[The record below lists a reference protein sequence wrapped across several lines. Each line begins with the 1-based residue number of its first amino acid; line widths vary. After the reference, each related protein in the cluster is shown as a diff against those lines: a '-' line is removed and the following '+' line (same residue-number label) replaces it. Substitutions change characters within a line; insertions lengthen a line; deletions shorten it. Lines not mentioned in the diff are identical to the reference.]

1 MSLIGHRDIAAIVR
15 NARARRGVSQRAVA
29 ERSGLSLRTLREIEQ
44 GRVRAPR
51 ASSLQRLAE
60 VLDEPVL
67 FPHPAPAESGTVDFA
82 AGEPLALRVLGR
94 LSVRRGPAEVAA
106 GTPKQQSLLGLLALR
121 VNQPVDRDEITHILW
136 GDDIPDSF
144 GQLIHTYVYRIRQL
158 LETHTGGAAAP
169 ALLMRRSSGYELLV
183 SEEDQLDLLRF
194 RSRAALAAL
203 EREAER
209 PEREI
214 ALLEDALTLWRGPV
228 LEGMCP
234 RLMDHPVA
242 VEARHQCVTSALRL
256 ADLVLPRGRHEAVID
271 HLGPIARDNPLHEGV
286 HARLV
291 SALAG
296 SGQRAAALE
305 LFAAVDRRLRND
317 SGIGA
322 GDELR
327 RAQSAI
333 LRTDEETAP
342 RPTARR
348 TVGEPMRPFQM
359 PPGIRD
365 YVDRPEQQRILHHLT
380 GRGPQVVF
388 GAAPI
393 AALYGPVGVGK
404 SILAARVAA
413 SSRPTFRDGVLH
425 GELHT
430 GAHEEV
436 RLLLGRFLTALGVP
450 AEAVPDPLPA
460 RVALYR
466 GSLMKRQLLVVL
478 DDAPGEQAVRPF
490 VPGGVSSALLVC
502 SREPMSGLEGAR
514 HFRITP
520 FDADQAAALLASVV
534 GEARVSVE
542 RGAADRIAALCGGL
556 PMAVR
561 IAGMRLAARPHW
573 PLSRLAERLE
583 DPRQRLDE
591 LVIGDL
597 HVAERIGRA
606 LPEAGSGLGEALS
619 VLVGTAGSFTIA
631 TTARLL
637 GCSPREAEDVLE
649 ALVDRQV
656 LESPARSGGEYAFL
670 PLTRLAALR
679 RGAGRGTGGRE
690 VVAGPAACR
699 GRPVLAARTPSV
711 RSGGD

>member
-1 MSLIGHRDIAAIVR
+1 MPPITHRDIATIVR
-15 NARARRGVSQRAVA
+15 TARVRRGVSQRAVA

-67 FPHPAPAESGTVDFA
+67 CPDPGPAESGPA
-82 AGEPLALRVLGR
+82 AHAAQEPLALQILGR
-94 LSVRRGPAEVAA
+94 LAVRRGPAEVTA

-121 VNQPVDRDEITHILW
+121 ANQPVDRDEITNVLW

-158 LETHTGGAAAP
+158 LGTHAGGEATP
-169 ALLMRRSSGYELLV
+169 ALLVRRSSGYELIV
-183 SEEDQLDLLRF
+183 SQETHLDLLWF
-194 RSRAALAAL
+194 RRCVRLAGQA
-203 EREAER
+203 REAEQ
-209 PEREI
+209 PERET
-214 ALLEDALTLWRGPV
+214 ALLEEALTLWRGLV
-228 LEGMCP
+228 LEGMGAG
-234 RLMDHPVA
+234 LTDHPVA
-242 VEARHQCVTSALRL
+242 AEALHQRVTSALRL
-256 ADLVLPRGRHEAVID
+256 ADLVLPRGRYEDVID
-271 HLGPIARDNPLHEGV
+271 HLGPIARDNPVHEGV

-291 SALAG
+291 TALAG
-296 SGQRAAALE
+296 SGQRATALE
-305 LFAAVDRRLRND
+305 VFAAVDRRLRND

-333 LRTDEETAP
+333 LRTDEEAAP
-342 RPTARR
+342 RPAARR
-348 TVGEPMRPFQM
+348 PAGEPVRPFQM

-380 GRGPQVVF
+380 GRGPQVAF

-425 GELHT
+425 GELDSAAP
-430 GAHEEV
+430 GEV

-450 AEAVPDPLPA
+450 GEALPESLPA
-460 RVALYR
+460 RTSLYR
-466 GSLMKRQLLVVL
+466 NLLAKRQLLVVL
-478 DDAPGEQAVRPF
+478 DGAPGEQAVRPF

-502 SREPMSGLEGAR
+502 SREPLSGLEGAR

-520 FDADQAAALLASVV
+520 FDADQAAALLASVT
-534 GEARVSVE
+534 GEGRVRAE
-542 RGAADRIAALCGGL
+542 RGAADRITALCGGL
-556 PMAVR
+556 PLAVR
-561 IAGMRLAARPHW
+561 VAGMRLAARPHW

-591 LVIGDL
+591 LVMGDL
-597 HVAERIGRA
+597 DVAGRITRA
-606 LPEAGSGLGEALS
+606 LPETGSTLGDAVS
-619 VLVGTAGSFTIA
+619 RLVSSAASFTIA
-631 TTARLL
+631 ATAGLL

-656 LESPARSGGEYAFL
+656 LEGPARSGGEYAFL
-670 PLTRLAALR
+670 PLTRLAAQR
-679 RGAGRGTGGRE
+679 RE
-690 VVAGPAACR
+690 
-699 GRPVLAARTPSV
+699 
-711 RSGGD
+711 

>member
-1 MSLIGHRDIAAIVR
+1 MSLIVHRDIATIVR
-15 NARARRGVSQRAVA
+15 TARVRRGVSQRAVA

-67 FPHPAPAESGTVDFA
+67 FPDPAPAESGQA
-82 AGEPLALRVLGR
+82 AYAADEPLALQILGR
-94 LSVRRGPAEVAA
+94 LAVRRGTAEVTA
-106 GTPKQQSLLGLLALR
+106 GTPKQQRLLGLLALR
-121 VNQPVDRDEITHILW
+121 VNQTVDRDEITDILW

-158 LETHTGGAAAP
+158 LETHTGDEAP
-169 ALLMRRSSGYELLV
+169 PASLMRRSSGYELLV
-183 SEEDQLDLLRF
+183 PEAEQLDLLRF
-194 RSRAALAAL
+194 RRSAALAAQ

-209 PEREI
+209 PEREA
-214 ALLEDALTLWRGPV
+214 ALLEEALTLWRGPV
-228 LEGMCP
+228 LQGMGP
-234 RLMDHPVA
+234 GLMDHPVA
-242 VEARHQCVTSALRL
+242 VEARHQRVTSALRL
-256 ADLVLPRGRHEAVID
+256 ADLVLPRGPYEGVID
-271 HLGPIARDNPLHEGV
+271 HLGPVARDNPLHEGV

-322 GDELR
+322 GDDLR
-327 RAQSAI
+327 RAQSGI
-333 LRTDEETAP
+333 LCTDEEAVP
-342 RPTARR
+342 RPAARR
-348 TVGEPMRPFQM
+348 TAGEPVRPFQM
-359 PPGIRD
+359 PRGIRD

-380 GRGPQVVF
+380 GRGPQVAF
-388 GAAPI
+388 GAAPV

-404 SILAARVAA
+404 STLAARVAA

-430 GAHEEV
+430 GAPEEV

-450 AEAVPDPLPA
+450 AEAVPEPLPA
-460 RVALYR
+460 RAALYR
-466 GSLMKRQLLVVL
+466 GLLAKRQLLVVL
-478 DDAPGEQAVRPF
+478 DLGTGEQAVRPF
-490 VPGGVSSALLVC
+490 APGGNSSALLVC
-502 SREPMSGLEGAR
+502 SREPLSGLEGAR

-520 FDADQAAALLASVV
+520 FDADQAAALLSSVL
-534 GEARVSVE
+534 GEGRVDAE

-561 IAGMRLAARPHW
+561 VAGMRLAVRPHW

-583 DPRQRLDE
+583 DPRRRLDE
-591 LVIGDL
+591 LVMGDL
-597 HVAERIGRA
+597 HVAERIARA
-606 LPEAGSGLGEALS
+606 LPEPGSGLGDALS

-631 TTARLL
+631 ATSRLL
-637 GCSPREAEDVLE
+637 GCSPREAEDLLE
-649 ALVDRQV
+649 TLVDRQI
-656 LESPARSGGEYAFL
+656 LEGPARSGGEYAFL

-679 RGAGRGTGGRE
+679 RE
-690 VVAGPAACR
+690 VGVR
-699 GRPVLAARTPSV
+699 GRAA
-711 RSGGD
+711 

>member
-1 MSLIGHRDIAAIVR
+1 MSPIAHRDIGTIVR

-67 FPHPAPAESGTVDFA
+67 FPEPVPAPSDPA
-82 AGEPLALRVLGR
+82 AHAAHEPLALQILGR
-94 LSVRRGPAEVAA
+94 LSVRRGPAEVTA

-121 VNQPVDRDEITHILW
+121 VNQPVDRDEITNVLW

-158 LETHTGGAAAP
+158 LETHTGDEAPP
-169 ALLMRRSSGYELLV
+169 ALLVRRSNGYELLV

-194 RSRAALAAL
+194 RRCARLAGQA
-203 EREAER
+203 REAEQ
-209 PEREI
+209 PERET
-214 ALLEDALTLWRGPV
+214 ALLEEALTLWRGPV
-228 LEGMCP
+228 LEGMGP
-234 RLMDHPVA
+234 GLMDHPVA
-242 VEARHQCVTSALRL
+242 AEARNQRVTSALRL
-256 ADLVLPRGRHEAVID
+256 ADLVLPQGRYEEVID
-271 HLGPIARDNPLHEGV
+271 HLGPIARDHRLHEGV

-291 SALAG
+291 IALAG

-305 LFAAVDRRLRND
+305 MFAAVDRRLRNY

-327 RAQSAI
+327 QAQSAI
-333 LRTDEETAP
+333 LRTDEEAAP
-342 RPTARR
+342 RPAARR
-348 TVGEPMRPFQM
+348 TAGEPVRPFHM

-380 GRGPQVVF
+380 GRGPQVAF
-388 GAAPI
+388 GAVPI

-425 GELHT
+425 GELRT
-430 GAHEEV
+430 GTPEEV
-436 RLLLGRFLTALGVP
+436 RLLLGRFLTALGLP
-450 AEAVPDPLPA
+450 AESLPESLPA
-460 RVALYR
+460 RSALYR
-466 GSLMKRQLLVVL
+466 SLLGKRQLLVVL

-502 SREPMSGLEGAR
+502 SREPLSGLEGAR

-520 FDADQAAALLASVV
+520 FDADQAAALLASVI
-534 GEARVSVE
+534 GEGRVSTE
-542 RGAADRIAALCGGL
+542 RGAADRVTRLCGGL
-556 PMAVR
+556 PLAVR
-561 IAGMRLAARPHW
+561 VAGMRLAARPHW

-583 DPRQRLDE
+583 DPGKRLDE
-591 LVIGDL
+591 LVTGDL
-597 HVAERIGRA
+597 DVAARITRA
-606 LPEAGSGLGEALS
+606 LPEAGTRLGDAVSE
-619 VLVGTAGSFTIA
+619 LVGSAGSFTIA
-631 TTARLL
+631 ATVGLL

-656 LESPARSGGEYAFL
+656 LEGPARSGGEYAFL
-670 PLTRLAALR
+670 PLTRLAALARDGGR
-679 RGAGRGTGGRE
+679 RGD
-690 VVAGPAACR
+690 AA
-699 GRPVLAARTPSV
+699 A
-711 RSGGD
+711 